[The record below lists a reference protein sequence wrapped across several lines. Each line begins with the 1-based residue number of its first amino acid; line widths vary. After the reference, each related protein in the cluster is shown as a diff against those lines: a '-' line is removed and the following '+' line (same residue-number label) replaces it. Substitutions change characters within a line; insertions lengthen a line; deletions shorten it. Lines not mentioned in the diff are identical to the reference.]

1 MKTLVLSVLSALVLS
16 TATAQDSTTGTT
28 LEALAHMTPQ
38 AILATLGQPTHI
50 YQTASGYQWDYGCP
64 VNETNDVCL
73 MVEFKGG
80 VVTLVA
86 QMGHAMPKP
95 H

>member
-1 MKTLVLSVLSALVLS
+1 MKAIVLSVLSALVLS
-16 TATAQDSTTGTT
+16 TVTAQDSTTGPTVQ
-28 LEALAHMTPQ
+28 ALGHMTPQ
-38 AILATLGQPTHI
+38 AILATLGQPTNV
-50 YQTASGYQWDYGCP
+50 YQTASGYTWSYGCP

-80 VVTLVA
+80 VVSLIA
-86 QMGHAMPKP
+86 QVGNTMPKP